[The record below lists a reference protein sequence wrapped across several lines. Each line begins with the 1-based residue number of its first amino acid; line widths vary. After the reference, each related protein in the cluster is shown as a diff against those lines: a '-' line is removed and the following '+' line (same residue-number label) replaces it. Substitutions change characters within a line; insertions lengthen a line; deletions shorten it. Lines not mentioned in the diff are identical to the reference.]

1 MINIRPNLGGALMK
15 TIRITVEEIEIDAQ
29 LNNSDTAH
37 LIWNALTIE
46 ANLNLWGDE
55 IYFRT
60 EVESELEANASD
72 VVSSGD
78 IAYWPPGTAFCIF
91 YGPTPASSE
100 NEIRA
105 ASAVNVIGVITG
117 DEEAFKQV
125 NNGATITITKV
136 IE

>member
-1 MINIRPNLGGALMK
+1 MK
-15 TIRITVEEIEIDAQ
+15 TIRITVEEIEIHAQ
-29 LNNSDTAH
+29 LNDSDTAH
-37 LIWNALTIE
+37 LIWNALPIE

-117 DEEAFKQV
+117 DEKAFKQV

>member
-1 MINIRPNLGGALMK
+1 MK
-15 TIRITVEEIEIDAQ
+15 PIRITVKEIEMHAQ
-29 LNNSDTAH
+29 LNESYTAQ
-37 LIWNALTIE
+37 LIWDALPIE

-60 EVESELEANASD
+60 EVESELEASASD

-78 IAYWPPGTAFCIF
+78 IAYWPPGSAFCIF
-91 YGPTPASSE
+91 YGPTPASTE

-105 ASAVNVIGVITG
+105 ASAVNIIGAIIG

-125 NNGATITITKV
+125 NNGATILITKAV
-136 IE
+136 E